1 MRGIAVL
8 ITWLALGIAA
18 CAGPSSPSATS
29 TIPAPDV
36 PTPAES
42 ASAVPKASASPDP
55 APAFCPGRTWPPYAV
70 GEVPGITAVSVDRA
84 TIEITNHTGQTVYFR
99 VSGWK
104 PDQFETC
111 RALGEVEVVRGP
123 LGPGDTERV
132 MVDAGWQGAG
142 VSVTVA
148 FWDGPCGEA
157 CAREPIRSMV
167 VPLSPVEPAAT

>member
-1 MRGIAVL
+1 MCWPVLAVGDL
-8 ITWLALGIAA
+8 DDTRPRCADSGGVGQCRAQGLGFAGS
-18 CAGPSSPSATS
+18 CAGLLPGSNLATLRGRRSPWHHGG
-29 TIPAPDV
+29 V
-36 PTPAES
+36 
-42 ASAVPKASASPDP
+42 
-55 APAFCPGRTWPPYAV
+55 
-70 GEVPGITAVSVDRA
+70 VDRA